1 MIAAILPTKQKTT
14 QPPAIGEAMA
24 KSLAHLPPAVRAAV
38 ERKLLQQDARFVI
51 GSNDIQNYR
60 AEA

>member
-1 MIAAILPTKQKTT
+1 MIAAILPAKQKTT

-38 ERKLLQQDARFVI
+38 ERKLLQQHASVVI
-51 GSNDIQNYR
+51 GSDDSLPWKAQ
-60 AEA
+60 A